1 MAFEV
6 THVFCLSG
14 KDKDPGWSQQ
24 VHDSQWKVLSVHSME
39 LFWSHKM
46 QYICYLSLS
55 VFY

>member
-14 KDKDPGWSQQ
+14 KDKDLGWSQQ